1 MFVTEWN
8 DIAIEVEAEFD
19 AGDSDTGWKPSYGIV
34 CATDAA
40 TGLDIF
46 DGLDEVEAEGL
57 TDYLLREAET
67 DHGSVTEEAEISRY
81 ESRYY

>member
-19 AGDSDTGWKPSYGIV
+19 PGDSDTGWAPAYGIV

-40 TGLDIF
+40 TGADIF

-57 TDYLLREAET
+57 TDYLLREAEA
-67 DHGSVTEEAEISRY
+67 DHASVIGEAAIKRHEN
-81 ESRYY
+81 RYY